1 MEYLSVLANI
11 VAGLMVGGE
20 LAIAA
25 YVQITSGEVRL
36 LWHQSSRVPVWMAK
50 SVVPCAGVLC
60 PHRSFR
66 FSDGGNRE

>member
-36 LWHQSSRVPVWMAK
+36 LWHQSSRVPAWMAK